1 MPGKLIKK
9 ILKKLKKKPVKN
21 NKITV
26 DQKHR
31 KDYVEKI
38 IDVRNS
44 RNTRNYLKDIKVD
57 EMGNKHKDIYE
68 EAIKSLDKKF
78 RFKRDGGAV
87 GPNKVL

>member
-9 ILKKLKKKPVKN
+9 ILKKLKKKPKN
-21 NKITV
+21 KKIVIDNKY
-26 DQKHR
+26 R
-31 KDYVEKI
+31 KEYVQKI
-38 IDVRNS
+38 IDLRNA

-68 EAIKSLDKKF
+68 QAMKSLNKKVN
-78 RFKRDGGAV
+78 FKRDGGAV